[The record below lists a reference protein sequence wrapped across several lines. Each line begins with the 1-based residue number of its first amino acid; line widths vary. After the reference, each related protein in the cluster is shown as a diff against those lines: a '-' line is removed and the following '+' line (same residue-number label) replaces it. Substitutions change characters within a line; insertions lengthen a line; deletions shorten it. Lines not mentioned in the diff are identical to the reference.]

1 LGRLLLRLADSY
13 GSRKDYE
20 LRLSLSLSLKLSQKD
35 LGTLVGASREK
46 VNRQLRIWE
55 QDGTLAREGGY
66 VLIRKPDALVADE
79 S

>member
-1 LGRLLLRLADSY
+1 
-13 GSRKDYE
+13 
-20 LRLSLSLSLKLSQKD
+20 
-35 LGTLVGASREK
+35 VGASREK

>member
-1 LGRLLLRLADSY
+1 MGRLLLRLADSY

-20 LRLSLSLSLKLSQKD
+20 LRLSLSLKLSQKD